1 MAEGNRVLAA
11 YESNPRGT
19 SGKNPI
25 NDETT
30 VLQTMASVRES
41 ITTQDETQ
49 RQGKISG
56 EKKVLLVGE
65 LGLRQREF
73 LSCLCF

>member
-11 YESNPRGT
+11 YESDPRGT

-30 VLQTMASVRES
+30 VLQTIASVRES
-41 ITTQDETQ
+41 ITP
-49 RQGKISG
+49 RRSGKISS
-56 EKKVLLVGE
+56 EKKY
-65 LGLRQREF
+65 
-73 LSCLCF
+73 